1 MKDQIDKSPDSTE
14 KSYFVE
20 EYDSI
25 EELLSE
31 RGICMEEF
39 LRMID
44 DPDHKIIYGVPI
56 IAYENLEN
64 PIFKVGYLEDGMT
77 PIDILEKLKTCS

>member
-1 MKDQIDKSPDSTE
+1 MSKHIDNTE

-44 DPDHKIIYGVPI
+44 DPDHKVISGVPVV
-56 IAYENLEN
+56 AYENLEN
-64 PIFKVGYLEDGMT
+64 PVFKVGYLEDGMT
-77 PIDILEKLKTCS
+77 PLDILEKLKSCS